1 MEDLLELELTS
12 PLDFLVKNGVREFWH
27 WLTQY
32 DWSLGCIWVKTL
44 QIYIREIN
52 VALILKDNIYYL
64 QRY

>member
-52 VALILKDNIYYL
+52 VALISEDKTDCLKKY
-64 QRY
+64 